1 MPRKKI
7 CIICSNIA
15 YDFIVHS
22 DFIPSRINKKC
33 TKFTPIPITPRNR
46 IQLQSRNKLA
56 RLK

>member
-22 DFIPSRINKKC
+22 DFIPSLAEL
-33 TKFTPIPITPRNR
+33 TKN
-46 IQLQSRNKLA
+46 LQNLPPYLLHLGIEFNFRAEIK
-56 RLK
+56 